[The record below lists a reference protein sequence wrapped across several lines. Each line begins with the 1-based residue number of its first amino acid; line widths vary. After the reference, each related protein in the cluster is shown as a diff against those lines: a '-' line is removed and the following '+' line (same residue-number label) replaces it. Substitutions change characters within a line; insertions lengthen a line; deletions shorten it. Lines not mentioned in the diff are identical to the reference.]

1 MFNKILVCL
10 DGSAMAEKVL
20 PFAIEQ
26 ARHFES
32 EMVLFRVIHEPSII
46 SLAIPGMPAVAMD
59 TPGQERQIKSEELES
74 ETYLKNLSES
84 IQAKEGI
91 AVSYDQT
98 LGTPGEAIVDYTA
111 DNAIELIAIATH
123 GRSGPGRTVLG
134 SVADYIIRN
143 AGLPILLIRPTKEK
157 K

>member
-1 MFNKILVCL
+1 MFKKILVCL

-46 SLAIPGMPAVAMD
+46 SLAIPGMPALAMD

-74 ETYLKNLSES
+74 ETYLKKLSES

-91 AVSYDQT
+91 QVSYDQT
-98 LGTPGEAIVDYTA
+98 LGTAGEAIVDYAA

-157 K
+157 